1 MNTSAKDANPK
12 RSMVGAGLE
21 TRLVHAGHGERIGG
35 ALVLPIFQSAVF
47 GIEETGYEGL
57 KYPRYGNLPN
67 QEAVAAKLA
76 SLEGA
81 EAAVVTASGMAAISA
96 ALLSVLSSGD
106 HLLALDCLY
115 GGTHTLITKR
125 FPSFGIRH
133 DFIGGDDPA
142 SWKAMLKPET
152 RAIYVETTTNPLTQ
166 VPELDAVVAFARE
179 HGLVS
184 LIDNTFATP
193 IGFRP
198 AERGFDL
205 SLHSCTK
212 YLNGHSDL
220 VAGAAIGS
228 GAAVEK
234 VHSWLKLLGGS
245 LDPHAAFLLMRGMKT
260 LSLRVARQS
269 ENALSLARHLEAQPG
284 VARVRYPGLPSHPDH
299 ERAARLLDGF
309 GAMLAFEP
317 AGGEEAADR
326 FLSRVRLATH
336 APSLGGLE
344 TLVVSPAR
352 SSHAGLKPE
361 ERERL
366 GITGALV
373 RVSVGIESLPDLI
386 ADFDQALAG

>member
-1 MNTSAKDANPK
+1 MNLKT
-12 RSMVGAGLE
+12 AGLD
-21 TRLVHAGHGERIGG
+21 TRLVHAGEEAARVGG
-35 ALVLPIFQSAVF
+35 ALVAPIFQSSVWSV
-47 GIEETGYEGL
+47 EETGYAGL

-67 QEAVAAKLA
+67 QRAVADKLA
-76 SLEGA
+76 ILEGA
-81 EAAVVTASGMAAISA
+81 EAAEVAASGMAAISSS
-96 ALLSVLSSGD
+96 LLAVLRSGD

-125 FPSFGIRH
+125 FPTLGIAH
-133 DFIGGDDPA
+133 DLIKGDDPA
-142 SWKAMLKPET
+142 SWEAKLRPET
-152 RAIYVETTTNPLTQ
+152 KAIYVETTTNPLTQ
-166 VPELDAVVAFARE
+166 VPELDAVAAFARE

-220 VAGAAIGS
+220 IAGAVIGRREL
-228 GAAVEK
+228 VDK
-234 VHSWLKLLGGS
+234 VHSVMKLLGGC
-245 LDPHAAFLLMRGMKT
+245 LDPHAAFLLQRGLKT

-269 ENALSLARHLEAQPG
+269 ENALALARHLEVHAA
-284 VARVRYPGLPSHPDH
+284 VARVRHPGLASHPDH
-299 ERAARLLDGF
+299 ERASRLLDGF

-317 AGGEEAADR
+317 AGGGEAADR

-352 SSHAGLKPE
+352 SSHVGLRPE
-361 ERERL
+361 EREQL
-366 GITGALV
+366 GITAALV
-373 RVSVGIESLPDLI
+373 RVSVGIESLADLI

>member
-1 MNTSAKDANPK
+1 MEK
-12 RSMVGAGLE
+12 RTAGLE
-21 TRLVHAGHGERIGG
+21 TRMVHAGEEERIGG
-35 ALVLPIFQSAVF
+35 AISVPIFQSVVF
-47 GIEETGYEGL
+47 GLEETGYEGL

-67 QEAVAAKLA
+67 QEAASAKLA

-81 EAAVVTASGMAAISA
+81 EAAQVASSGMAAISA
-96 ALLSVLSSGD
+96 ALLAVLASGD

-125 FPSFGIRH
+125 FPSLGITH
-133 DFIGGDDPA
+133 DFIAGDDPA
-142 SWKAMLKPET
+142 SWEAKLRPET
-152 RAIYVETTTNPLTQ
+152 RAIYVETTTNPLLQ
-166 VPELDAVVAFARE
+166 VPELDAIAAFARR

-198 AERGFDL
+198 AEHGFDL

-212 YLNGHSDL
+212 YLNGHSD
-220 VAGAAIGS
+220 VIAGAVVGRAEVV
-228 GAAVEK
+228 AK
-234 VHSWLKLLGGS
+234 VHSAMKLLGGA

-269 ENALSLARHLEAQPG
+269 ENALALARHLEGHPA
-284 VARVRYPGLPSHPDH
+284 VLRVRHPGLPSHPDH

-317 AGGEEAADR
+317 EGGKAAADR

-336 APSLGGLE
+336 APSLGSVE

-352 SSHAGLKPE
+352 SSHKGLTPE
-361 ERERL
+361 EREAL
-366 GITGALV
+366 GITEALL
-373 RVSVGIESLPDLI
+373 RVSVGIESLADLI
-386 ADFDQALAG
+386 ADFDQALGA